1 MKNNSLSLF
10 EYIRQLEKENIN
22 LKQENQN
29 LKHKILIGYKE
40 ENTSLLQKELLI
52 DSLRKELAKVKQEN
66 LMLVLVK

>member
-22 LKQENQN
+22 LKQENRN